1 MEAVTLSDAR
11 AALVKSRVL
20 EGVRSVLERGDPLTF
35 ASVAEAAGVPE
46 RTLYRHFPTRE
57 ALLSALFDWA
67 NQQIGFEGERASDA
81 SGFARQVR
89 RAFPGFDAIAPVIRE
104 LLNAPEGRQARAAHN
119 RQRQRAALTLVER
132 EAVGLDATSA
142 RRVAAVLQL
151 LTSASTWQAL
161 RDHWDMD
168 GAEAAEASVLAAELM
183 LEAARARSKPGGRP
197 NSKRRRTAPRK
208 ATRS

>member
-11 AALVKSRVL
+11 AALVKARAL

-35 ASVAEAAGVPE
+35 ASVAAAAGVPE

-67 NQQIGFEGERASDA
+67 NQQVGFAGERASDA

-89 RAFPGFDAIAPVIRE
+89 LAFPGFDAIAPVIRE
-104 LLNAPEGRQARAAHN
+104 LLSAPEGRRARAAHN
-119 RQRQRAALTLVER
+119 RQRQGAALALVQR
-132 EAVGLDATSA
+132 EGVGLDATSA
-142 RRVAAVLQL
+142 RRVAAVMQL
-151 LTSASTWQAL
+151 LTSASAWQAL
-161 RDHWDMD
+161 HDHWDMD
-168 GAEAAEASVLAAELM
+168 GAEAAEASVLAAELI
-183 LEAARARSKPGGRP
+183 LEAARARSKGTGKP
-197 NSKRRRTAPRK
+197 NSKRRGATPRK